1 MDDERGDDEYDY
13 EYEDDD
19 IDDDDMAA
27 GMDSGGGASAAP
39 ARSAGGASS
48 AAAEADLALRDESVA
63 FVDQPQLKVIMSKV
77 IADIRCVV
85 FDEMGLWRIVEVCR
99 TYCIET
105 KEQVFLPCLFFFLFR
120 ETPSSVYYVLSTII
134 NNINSINTN
143 NSIHL
148 IVSTQC

>member
-39 ARSAGGASS
+39 VRGAGGASS
-48 AAAEADLALRDESVA
+48 ASAEADIALRDESVA

-85 FDEMGLWRIVEVCR
+85 FDGDGI
-99 TYCIET
+99 
-105 KEQVFLPCLFFFLFR
+105 LPYR
-120 ETPSSVYYVLSTII
+120 
-134 NNINSINTN
+134 
-143 NSIHL
+143 
-148 IVSTQC
+148 